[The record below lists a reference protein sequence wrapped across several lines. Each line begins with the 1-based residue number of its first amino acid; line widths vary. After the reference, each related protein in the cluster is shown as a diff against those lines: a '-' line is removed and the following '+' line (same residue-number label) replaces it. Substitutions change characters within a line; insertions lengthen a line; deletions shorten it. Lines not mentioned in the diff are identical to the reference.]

1 MNSLKTNNEYG
12 NWLESLK
19 EKIKQSQIK
28 ASLSVNSELIRLYW
42 NLGLQI
48 IEKQENSK
56 WGSGF
61 LVQLSKDLQREF
73 PTVTGFSKRNL
84 ELIRQWV
91 QFYSSN
97 NNDFAKQLVSQTE
110 TDHSI
115 AKQVVSQLQN
125 TGNQY
130 FNRFFQI
137 PWGHH
142 ILIIQKIKENSEAL
156 FYINETIENGWSRA
170 VLEYQIE
177 SNLLKR
183 KGSAITNFKTTLPL
197 HESDLA
203 QQILKDPYNF
213 EFLSLSEKAKEHD
226 LEQKLVENITQFLL
240 ELGKGFAYLGRQS
253 SIKVG
258 KKEYRTDL
266 LFYHIHLKAYI
277 IIELKMKEFE
287 PEFIGKL
294 NFYISAIDQLIKR
307 PDDNSTIGILLCKNK
322 DNFEVEFALK
332 DVNKPIGVSE
342 FTYKELPGQIKQAL
356 PSAEELKNE
365 LKKIANE

>member
-28 ASLSVNSELIRLYW
+28 ASLSVNSELIQLYW

-61 LVQLSKDLQREF
+61 LVQLSKDLQSEF

-115 AKQVVSQLQN
+115 ANAKQLVSQLQN

-137 PWGHH
+137 P
-142 ILIIQKIKENSEAL
+142 
-156 FYINETIENGWSRA
+156 
-170 VLEYQIE
+170 
-177 SNLLKR
+177 
-183 KGSAITNFKTTLPL
+183 
-197 HESDLA
+197 
-203 QQILKDPYNF
+203 
-213 EFLSLSEKAKEHD
+213 
-226 LEQKLVENITQFLL
+226 
-240 ELGKGFAYLGRQS
+240 
-253 SIKVG
+253 
-258 KKEYRTDL
+258 
-266 LFYHIHLKAYI
+266 
-277 IIELKMKEFE
+277 
-287 PEFIGKL
+287 
-294 NFYISAIDQLIKR
+294 
-307 PDDNSTIGILLCKNK
+307 
-322 DNFEVEFALK
+322 
-332 DVNKPIGVSE
+332 
-342 FTYKELPGQIKQAL
+342 
-356 PSAEELKNE
+356 
-365 LKKIANE
+365 